1 VLISPYF
8 FALITL
14 FLLADRS
21 GIAGI
26 ALMSMAMHEAA
37 HLLAA
42 FFAGCPPAAL
52 RLSVFGMVLRQ
63 ETEIPV
69 KTHILICLAGPT
81 ANLIL
86 AAAFYAAG
94 ETRAAAVN
102 FVLLFF
108 SLCPMRS
115 TDGGSVLSMLTGEKT
130 FSRISAAVSVTLFFL
145 LVYAAIRLGNL
156 FLLPAAFY
164 LLLGGLLK

>member
-1 VLISPYF
+1 MLISPYF

-26 ALMSMAMHEAA
+26 ALAFMAAHEAA

-42 FFAGCPPAAL
+42 LAAGCPPAEL

-63 ETEIPV
+63 EGEIPV
-69 KTHILICLAGPT
+69 KTHIMICLAGPM
-81 ANLIL
+81 ANLVL
-86 AAAFYAAG
+86 AALLFAAG
-94 ETRAAAVN
+94 QTRAAAVN
-102 FVLLFF
+102 FVLFF
-108 SLCPMRS
+108 FNLCPTRA
-115 TDGGSVLSMLTGEKT
+115 TDGGSALSALMKEKA
-130 FSRISAAVSVTLFFL
+130 FSILSASVSAALFLL
-145 LVYAAIRLGNL
+145 LVYAAVRLGNL
-156 FLLPAAFY
+156 FLLPAALY